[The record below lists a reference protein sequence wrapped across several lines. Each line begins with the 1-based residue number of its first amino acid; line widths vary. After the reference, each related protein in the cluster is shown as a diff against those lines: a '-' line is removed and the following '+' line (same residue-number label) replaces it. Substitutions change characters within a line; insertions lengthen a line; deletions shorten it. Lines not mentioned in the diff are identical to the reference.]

1 MGHII
6 ITTPSNIITHGQFCK
21 TLPITIIVIVI
32 AYLLPI
38 TITNRSALLTLY
50 QMILII
56 VPIMLFDFYYLEL

>member
-6 ITTPSNIITHGQFCK
+6 ITTPSNIILHGHFSK